1 MTNNFKKGPNS
12 MVNNHT
18 SNWQN
23 NHPNMERPKGV
34 ESHGGVGSLND
45 YEAGWD
51 TPNHPAIMPHHIN
64 GLEDTPSGFNSQT
77 HSET

>member
-1 MTNNFKKGPNS
+1 
-12 MVNNHT
+12 
-18 SNWQN
+18 
-23 NHPNMERPKGV
+23 MERPKGV

-64 GLEDTPSGFNSQT
+64 GLEDTPSGFNSATQ
-77 HSET
+77 SET